1 MLRNDYRRAL
11 IMFRSLEQGFS
22 GHGAPGAAN
31 IDGTLCLTACA
42 PGALALR
49 AALVGRR
56 GNDYFAAPLGTLR
69 RDSRG
74 QYSLIASFDPRNIEG
89 RELEEYQLLV
99 VVDAGDPCH
108 LVLSG
113 NVCGS
118 VQMDWERVRR
128 AACALFLPGANAR
141 AGRSAEGQPLPA
153 AEPSPDNAYADAPA
167 AEPSPDNAYADAP
180 AAEPFPDN
188 AYADAP
194 AAEPP
199 SDNAFA
205 DVPAAEPPSDNAY
218 ADAPAVEPSPDNAY
232 ADAPAVEPSPD
243 NAYADA
249 PAVEPSPD
257 NAYADAPAAEPPSD
271 NVYADAPA
279 AEPPS
284 DIGFADA
291 PAVEPPSDNACAD
304 VPAAEPSSDS
314 AYADAPAVEPSS
326 DAPPAATPAEERTLD
341 LSRPW
346 PQPFE
351 AVRALFSGGEW
362 MEEPPLAGYA
372 FVRAPLTDSSAAPWV
387 AVGVR
392 AEDGVPAQVVYAF
405 PADEGG
411 TPPAGL
417 EDCIRFSGARDW
429 WLRFEPAQDAP

>member
-22 GHGAPGAAN
+22 GHARLERRTLM
-31 IDGTLCLTACA
+31 GTLCLTACA

-56 GNDYFAAPLGTLR
+56 GNDYFAAPLGALR

-141 AGRSAEGQPLPA
+141 AGQSAEGQPLPAAESPSDNAYADAPA

-180 AAEPFPDN
+180 AAEPSSDN
-188 AYADAP
+188 SFADAP

-199 SDNAFA
+199 SDN
-205 DVPAAEPPSDNAY
+205 
-218 ADAPAVEPSPDNAY
+218 
-232 ADAPAVEPSPD
+232 
-243 NAYADA
+243 
-249 PAVEPSPD
+249 
-257 NAYADAPAAEPPSD
+257 
-271 NVYADAPA
+271 
-279 AEPPS
+279 
-284 DIGFADA
+284 
-291 PAVEPPSDNACAD
+291 
-304 VPAAEPSSDS
+304 

-351 AVRALFSGGEW
+351 AVRALFSGGVW

-372 FVRAPLTDSSAAPWV
+372 FVRAPLTDNSAAPWV

>member
-22 GHGAPGAAN
+22 GHARLERRTLM
-31 IDGTLCLTACA
+31 GTLCLTACA

-56 GNDYFAAPLGTLR
+56 GNDYFAAPLGALR

-128 AACALFLPGANAR
+128 AACALFSPGANAR

-180 AAEPFPDN
+180 AAEPSPDN

-194 AAEPP
+194 AAEPH
-199 SDNAFA
+199 SDNAYA

-232 ADAPAVEPSPD
+232 ADAPAAEPS
-243 NAYADA
+243 
-249 PAVEPSPD
+249 
-257 NAYADAPAAEPPSD
+257 SD
-271 NVYADAPA
+271 N
-279 AEPPS
+279 S
-284 DIGFADA
+284 FADA
-291 PAVEPPSDNACAD
+291 
-304 VPAAEPSSDS
+304 PAAEPSSDS

-372 FVRAPLTDSSAAPWV
+372 FVRAPLSDSSAAPWV
-387 AVGVR
+387 AIGVR
-392 AEDGVPAQVVYAF
+392 AEDGMPAQVVYAF

>member
-22 GHGAPGAAN
+22 GHARLERRTLM
-31 IDGTLCLTACA
+31 GTLCLTACA

-74 QYSLIASFDPRNIEG
+74 QHSLIASFDPRNIEG

-141 AGRSAEGQPLPA
+141 AGQSAEGQPLPA

-180 AAEPFPDN
+180 AAEP
-188 AYADAP
+188 
-194 AAEPP
+194 
-199 SDNAFA
+199 
-205 DVPAAEPPSDNAY
+205 
-218 ADAPAVEPSPDNAY
+218 
-232 ADAPAVEPSPD
+232 
-243 NAYADA
+243 
-249 PAVEPSPD
+249 SPD
-257 NAYADAPAAEPPSD
+257 NAYADAPAAEPSPD
-271 NVYADAPA
+271 N
-279 AEPPS
+279 S
-284 DIGFADA
+284 F
-291 PAVEPPSDNACAD
+291 
-304 VPAAEPSSDS
+304 
-314 AYADAPAVEPSS
+314 ADAPAVEPSS

-372 FVRAPLTDSSAAPWV
+372 FVRAPLSDSSAAPWV
-387 AVGVR
+387 AIGVR
-392 AEDGVPAQVVYAF
+392 AEDGMPAQVVYAF

>member
-11 IMFRSLEQGFS
+11 IMFRSLEQGYS
-22 GHGAPGAAN
+22 GHARLERRTLM
-31 IDGTLCLTACA
+31 GTLCLTACA
-42 PGALALR
+42 PGA
-49 AALVGRR
+49 AALCAALAGRR
-56 GNDYFAAPLGTLR
+56 GNDYFAAPLGVLR

-99 VVDAGDPCH
+99 VVDAGDPCR

-113 NVCGS
+113 NVNGS

-128 AACALFLPGANAR
+128 AACALFVPGANAR
-141 AGRSAEGQPLPA
+141 AGQSAEDQPLPA
-153 AEPSPDNAYADAPA
+153 ADAPAAEPPSDNVYADAPAAEPPSDNVYADAPAAESPSDNVYADAPAAEPPSDNAYADAPA
-167 AEPSPDNAYADAP
+167 AEPPSDNAYADAP
-180 AAEPFPDN
+180 AAEPPPDN

-199 SDNAFA
+199 SDNAYA

-232 ADAPAVEPSPD
+232 ADA
-243 NAYADA
+243 
-249 PAVEPSPD
+249 
-257 NAYADAPAAEPPSD
+257 
-271 NVYADAPA
+271 
-279 AEPPS
+279 
-284 DIGFADA
+284 
-291 PAVEPPSDNACAD
+291 
-304 VPAAEPSSDS
+304 PAAEPSSDS

-372 FVRAPLTDSSAAPWV
+372 FVRAPLTDNSAAPWV

-392 AEDGVPAQVVYAF
+392 SEDGVPAQVVYAF
-405 PADEGG
+405 PAGEGE

-417 EDCIRFSGARDW
+417 EDCIRFSGAREW
-429 WLRFEPAQDAP
+429 WLRFEPAQGAP

>member
-11 IMFRSLEQGFS
+11 IMFRSLEQGYS
-22 GHGAPGAAN
+22 GHARLERRTLM
-31 IDGTLCLTACA
+31 GTLCLTACA
-42 PGALALR
+42 PGA
-49 AALVGRR
+49 AALCAALAGRR
-56 GNDYFAAPLGTLR
+56 GNDYFAAPLGALR

-99 VVDAGDPCH
+99 IVDAGDPCR

-128 AACALFLPGANAR
+128 AACALFVPGANAR
-141 AGRSAEGQPLPA
+141 AGQSAEDQPLPA
-153 AEPSPDNAYADAPA
+153 E
-167 AEPSPDNAYADAP
+167 
-180 AAEPFPDN
+180 
-188 AYADAP
+188 
-194 AAEPP
+194 
-199 SDNAFA
+199 
-205 DVPAAEPPSDNAY
+205 
-218 ADAPAVEPSPDNAY
+218 
-232 ADAPAVEPSPD
+232 
-243 NAYADA
+243 
-249 PAVEPSPD
+249 
-257 NAYADAPAAEPPSD
+257 DAPAAEPPSD

-279 AEPPS
+279 VEPSSDNACADAPAVEPSS

-291 PAVEPPSDNACAD
+291 PAVEPPSDSGFAD
-304 VPAAEPSSDS
+304 APAVEPPSDN

-326 DAPPAATPAEERTLD
+326 AAPPAAPPAGEHPLD
-341 LSRPW
+341 PSRPW

-372 FVRAPLTDSSAAPWV
+372 FVRASLTDSSAAPWV
-387 AVGVR
+387 AIGVR
-392 AEDGVPAQVVYAF
+392 AEDGMPVQVVYAF
-405 PADEGG
+405 PADEDE

-417 EDCIRFSGARDW
+417 EDCIRFSGAREW

>member
-22 GHGAPGAAN
+22 GHARLERRTLM
-31 IDGTLCLTACA
+31 GTLCLTACA

-56 GNDYFAAPLGTLR
+56 GNDYFAAPLGALR

-167 AEPSPDNAYADAP
+167 AEP
-180 AAEPFPDN
+180 
-188 AYADAP
+188 
-194 AAEPP
+194 P

-218 ADAPAVEPSPDNAY
+218 ADAPAAEPS
-232 ADAPAVEPSPD
+232 S
-243 NAYADA
+243 
-249 PAVEPSPD
+249 D
-257 NAYADAPAAEPPSD
+257 NAYADAPAAEPSPD
-271 NVYADAPA
+271 N
-279 AEPPS
+279 S
-284 DIGFADA
+284 F
-291 PAVEPPSDNACAD
+291 
-304 VPAAEPSSDS
+304 
-314 AYADAPAVEPSS
+314 ADAPAVEPSS
-326 DAPPAATPAEERTLD
+326 DAPPAATPAEERPLD

-351 AVRALFSGGEW
+351 AMRALFSGGEW

-372 FVRAPLTDSSAAPWV
+372 FVRAPLTDNSAAPWV

-405 PADEGG
+405 PADEGE

>member
-22 GHGAPGAAN
+22 GHARLERRTLM
-31 IDGTLCLTACA
+31 GTLCLTACA

-56 GNDYFAAPLGTLR
+56 GNDYFAAPLGALR

-167 AEPSPDNAYADAP
+167 AEPPSDNAFADVP
-180 AAEPFPDN
+180 AAEPSPDN

-232 ADAPAVEPSPD
+232 ADAPAAEPS
-243 NAYADA
+243 
-249 PAVEPSPD
+249 SD
-257 NAYADAPAAEPPSD
+257 NAYADAPAAEPSPD
-271 NVYADAPA
+271 N
-279 AEPPS
+279 S
-284 DIGFADA
+284 F
-291 PAVEPPSDNACAD
+291 
-304 VPAAEPSSDS
+304 
-314 AYADAPAVEPSS
+314 ADAPAVEPSS
-326 DAPPAATPAEERTLD
+326 DAPPAATPAEERPLD

-372 FVRAPLTDSSAAPWV
+372 FVRAPLTDNSAAPWV

>member
-11 IMFRSLEQGFS
+11 IMFRSLEQGYS
-22 GHGAPGAAN
+22 GHARLERRTLM
-31 IDGTLCLTACA
+31 GTLCLTACA
-42 PGALALR
+42 PGA
-49 AALVGRR
+49 AALCAALAGRR
-56 GNDYFAAPLGTLR
+56 GNDYFAAPLGALR

-99 VVDAGDPCH
+99 IVDAGDPCR

-128 AACALFLPGANAR
+128 AACALFVPGANAR
-141 AGRSAEGQPLPA
+141 AGQSAEDQPLPA
-153 AEPSPDNAYADAPA
+153 E
-167 AEPSPDNAYADAP
+167 
-180 AAEPFPDN
+180 
-188 AYADAP
+188 
-194 AAEPP
+194 
-199 SDNAFA
+199 
-205 DVPAAEPPSDNAY
+205 
-218 ADAPAVEPSPDNAY
+218 
-232 ADAPAVEPSPD
+232 
-243 NAYADA
+243 
-249 PAVEPSPD
+249 
-257 NAYADAPAAEPPSD
+257 DAPAAEPPSD

-279 AEPPS
+279 AEPSSDNACVDAPAVEPPSEIGFADAPAVEPPS

-291 PAVEPPSDNACAD
+291 PAVEPPSDSGFAD
-304 VPAAEPSSDS
+304 APAVEPPSDN

-326 DAPPAATPAEERTLD
+326 AAPPAAPPAGEHPLD
-341 LSRPW
+341 PSRPW

-372 FVRAPLTDSSAAPWV
+372 FVRASLTDSSAAPWV
-387 AVGVR
+387 AIGVR
-392 AEDGVPAQVVYAF
+392 AEDGMPAQVVYAF
-405 PADEGG
+405 PADEDE

-417 EDCIRFSGARDW
+417 EDCIRFSGAREW

>member
-22 GHGAPGAAN
+22 GHARLERRTLM
-31 IDGTLCLTACA
+31 GTLCLTACA

-74 QYSLIASFDPRNIEG
+74 QHSLIASFDPRNIEG

-153 AEPSPDNAYADAPA
+153 AESPSDNAYADAPA
-167 AEPSPDNAYADAP
+167 AEPS
-180 AAEPFPDN
+180 
-188 AYADAP
+188 
-194 AAEPP
+194 
-199 SDNAFA
+199 SDN
-205 DVPAAEPPSDNAY
+205 S
-218 ADAPAVEPSPDNAY
+218 
-232 ADAPAVEPSPD
+232 
-243 NAYADA
+243 
-249 PAVEPSPD
+249 
-257 NAYADAPAAEPPSD
+257 
-271 NVYADAPA
+271 
-279 AEPPS
+279 
-284 DIGFADA
+284 FADA
-291 PAVEPPSDNACAD
+291 
-304 VPAAEPSSDS
+304 PAAEPSSDS

-372 FVRAPLTDSSAAPWV
+372 FVRAPLTDNSAAPWV

-392 AEDGVPAQVVYAF
+392 AEDGMPVQVVYAF
-405 PADEGG
+405 PADEDE

>member
-22 GHGAPGAAN
+22 GHARLERRTLM
-31 IDGTLCLTACA
+31 GTLCLTACA
-42 PGALALR
+42 PGA
-49 AALVGRR
+49 AALCAALAGRR
-56 GNDYFAAPLGTLR
+56 GNDYFAAPLGALR

-99 VVDAGDPCH
+99 IVDAGDPCR

-153 AEPSPDNAYADAPA
+153 AESPSDNAYADAPAAEPSPDNAYADAPA

-180 AAEPFPDN
+180 AAEPSPDN

-199 SDNAFA
+199 SDNAYA
-205 DVPAAEPPSDNAY
+205 DVPAA
-218 ADAPAVEPSPDNAY
+218 
-232 ADAPAVEPSPD
+232 
-243 NAYADA
+243 
-249 PAVEPSPD
+249 EPSPD

-271 NVYADAPA
+271 NAYADAPA
-279 AEPPS
+279 AEPSS
-284 DIGFADA
+284 DNSFADA
-291 PAVEPPSDNACAD
+291 
-304 VPAAEPSSDS
+304 PAAEPSSDS

-372 FVRAPLTDSSAAPWV
+372 FVRAPLTDNSAAPWV

-392 AEDGVPAQVVYAF
+392 AEDGVPVQVVYAF

>member
-22 GHGAPGAAN
+22 GHARLERRTLM
-31 IDGTLCLTACA
+31 GTLCLTACA
-42 PGALALR
+42 PGAPALR

-56 GNDYFAAPLGTLR
+56 GNDYFAAPLGALR
-69 RDSRG
+69 RDRRG

-141 AGRSAEGQPLPA
+141 AGQSAEGQPLPAAESPSDNAYADAPA

-180 AAEPFPDN
+180 AAEPSPDNSFADAPAAEPSPDN
-188 AYADAP
+188 AYADA
-194 AAEPP
+194 
-199 SDNAFA
+199 
-205 DVPAAEPPSDNAY
+205 PAAEPPSDNAY

-232 ADAPAVEPSPD
+232 ADAPAAEPS
-243 NAYADA
+243 
-249 PAVEPSPD
+249 
-257 NAYADAPAAEPPSD
+257 SD
-271 NVYADAPA
+271 N
-279 AEPPS
+279 S
-284 DIGFADA
+284 FADA
-291 PAVEPPSDNACAD
+291 
-304 VPAAEPSSDS
+304 PAAEPSSDS

-372 FVRAPLTDSSAAPWV
+372 FVRAPLTDNSAAPWV

-405 PADEGG
+405 PADEGE

-417 EDCIRFSGARDW
+417 EDCIRFSGAREW

>member
-22 GHGAPGAAN
+22 GHARLERRTLM
-31 IDGTLCLTACA
+31 GTLCLTACA

-153 AEPSPDNAYADAPA
+153 AEPSSDNAYADVPAAKPPSDNAYADAPA
-167 AEPSPDNAYADAP
+167 AEPS
-180 AAEPFPDN
+180 
-188 AYADAP
+188 
-194 AAEPP
+194 
-199 SDNAFA
+199 SDN
-205 DVPAAEPPSDNAY
+205 S
-218 ADAPAVEPSPDNAY
+218 
-232 ADAPAVEPSPD
+232 
-243 NAYADA
+243 
-249 PAVEPSPD
+249 
-257 NAYADAPAAEPPSD
+257 
-271 NVYADAPA
+271 
-279 AEPPS
+279 
-284 DIGFADA
+284 FADA
-291 PAVEPPSDNACAD
+291 
-304 VPAAEPSSDS
+304 PAAEPSSDS

-372 FVRAPLTDSSAAPWV
+372 FVRAPLTDNSAAPWV

-392 AEDGVPAQVVYAF
+392 AEDGVPVQVVYAF

>member
-22 GHGAPGAAN
+22 GHARLERRTLM
-31 IDGTLCLTACA
+31 GTLCLTACA
-42 PGALALR
+42 PGAPALR

-56 GNDYFAAPLGTLR
+56 GNDYFAAPLGALR

-167 AEPSPDNAYADAP
+167 AEPPSDNAYADAP
-180 AAEPFPDN
+180 AAEPSPDN

-205 DVPAAEPPSDNAY
+205 DVPAAEPPSDN
-218 ADAPAVEPSPDNAY
+218 
-232 ADAPAVEPSPD
+232 
-243 NAYADA
+243 
-249 PAVEPSPD
+249 
-257 NAYADAPAAEPPSD
+257 
-271 NVYADAPA
+271 
-279 AEPPS
+279 
-284 DIGFADA
+284 
-291 PAVEPPSDNACAD
+291 
-304 VPAAEPSSDS
+304 

-372 FVRAPLTDSSAAPWV
+372 FVRAPLTDNSAAPWV

>member
-22 GHGAPGAAN
+22 GHARLERRTLM
-31 IDGTLCLTACA
+31 GTLCLTACA

-56 GNDYFAAPLGTLR
+56 GNDYFAAPLGALR

-118 VQMDWERVRR
+118 VQMDWERVCR

-141 AGRSAEGQPLPA
+141 AGQSAEGQPLPA

-167 AEPSPDNAYADAP
+167 AEPS
-180 AAEPFPDN
+180 
-188 AYADAP
+188 
-194 AAEPP
+194 
-199 SDNAFA
+199 SDN
-205 DVPAAEPPSDNAY
+205 S
-218 ADAPAVEPSPDNAY
+218 
-232 ADAPAVEPSPD
+232 
-243 NAYADA
+243 
-249 PAVEPSPD
+249 
-257 NAYADAPAAEPPSD
+257 
-271 NVYADAPA
+271 
-279 AEPPS
+279 
-284 DIGFADA
+284 FADA
-291 PAVEPPSDNACAD
+291 
-304 VPAAEPSSDS
+304 PAAEPSSDS
-314 AYADAPAVEPSS
+314 AYADGPAVEPSS

-372 FVRAPLTDSSAAPWV
+372 FVRAPLTDNSAAPWV

-417 EDCIRFSGARDW
+417 EDCIRFSGAREW

>member
-22 GHGAPGAAN
+22 GHARLERRTLM
-31 IDGTLCLTACA
+31 GTLCLTACA

-74 QYSLIASFDPRNIEG
+74 QHSLIASFDPRNIEG

-153 AEPSPDNAYADAPA
+153 AESPSDNAYADAPA
-167 AEPSPDNAYADAP
+167 AEPS
-180 AAEPFPDN
+180 
-188 AYADAP
+188 
-194 AAEPP
+194 
-199 SDNAFA
+199 SDN
-205 DVPAAEPPSDNAY
+205 S
-218 ADAPAVEPSPDNAY
+218 
-232 ADAPAVEPSPD
+232 
-243 NAYADA
+243 
-249 PAVEPSPD
+249 
-257 NAYADAPAAEPPSD
+257 
-271 NVYADAPA
+271 
-279 AEPPS
+279 
-284 DIGFADA
+284 FADA
-291 PAVEPPSDNACAD
+291 
-304 VPAAEPSSDS
+304 PAAEPSSDS

-372 FVRAPLTDSSAAPWV
+372 FVRAPLTDNSAAPWV

-392 AEDGVPAQVVYAF
+392 AEDGVPVQVVYAF
-405 PADEGG
+405 PADEDE

>member
-11 IMFRSLEQGFS
+11 IMFRSLEQGYS
-22 GHGAPGAAN
+22 GHARLERRTLM
-31 IDGTLCLTACA
+31 GTLCLTACA
-42 PGALALR
+42 PGA
-49 AALVGRR
+49 AALCAALAGRR
-56 GNDYFAAPLGTLR
+56 GNDYFAAPLGVLR

-99 VVDAGDPCH
+99 VVDAGDPCR

-113 NVCGS
+113 NVNGS

-128 AACALFLPGANAR
+128 AACALFVPGANAR
-141 AGRSAEGQPLPA
+141 AGQSAEDQPLPA
-153 AEPSPDNAYADAPA
+153 EDAPA
-167 AEPSPDNAYADAP
+167 AEPPSDNV
-180 AAEPFPDN
+180 
-188 AYADAP
+188 YADAP

-199 SDNAFA
+199 S
-205 DVPAAEPPSDNAY
+205 
-218 ADAPAVEPSPDNAY
+218 
-232 ADAPAVEPSPD
+232 
-243 NAYADA
+243 
-249 PAVEPSPD
+249 D

-284 DIGFADA
+284 DNVYEDAPAAEPPSDNVYADAPAVEPSSDNAYADAPAVEPSSDNAYADAPAVEPPSDIGFADA
-291 PAVEPPSDNACAD
+291 PAVEPPSDNA
-304 VPAAEPSSDS
+304 
-314 AYADAPAVEPSS
+314 YADAPAVEPSS
-326 DAPPAATPAEERTLD
+326 AAAPPAEDRPLD
-341 LSRPW
+341 PSRPW

-372 FVRAPLTDSSAAPWV
+372 FVRASLTDSSAAPWV
-387 AVGVR
+387 AIGVR
-392 AEDGVPAQVVYAF
+392 AEDGMPVQVVYAF
-405 PADEGG
+405 PADEDE

-417 EDCIRFSGARDW
+417 EDCIRFSGAREW

>member
-22 GHGAPGAAN
+22 GHARLERRTLM
-31 IDGTLCLTACA
+31 GTLCLTACA
-42 PGALALR
+42 PGA
-49 AALVGRR
+49 AALCAALAGRR
-56 GNDYFAAPLGTLR
+56 GNDYFAAPLGALR

-99 VVDAGDPCH
+99 IVDAGDPCR

-128 AACALFLPGANAR
+128 AACALFVPGANAR
-141 AGRSAEGQPLPA
+141 AGQSAEDQPLPA
-153 AEPSPDNAYADAPA
+153 E
-167 AEPSPDNAYADAP
+167 
-180 AAEPFPDN
+180 
-188 AYADAP
+188 
-194 AAEPP
+194 
-199 SDNAFA
+199 
-205 DVPAAEPPSDNAY
+205 
-218 ADAPAVEPSPDNAY
+218 
-232 ADAPAVEPSPD
+232 
-243 NAYADA
+243 
-249 PAVEPSPD
+249 
-257 NAYADAPAAEPPSD
+257 DAPAAEPPSD

-284 DIGFADA
+284 DNVYADAPAAEPSSDNACVDAPAVEPPSEIGFADAPAVEPPSDIGFADAPAVEPPSDSGFADA
-291 PAVEPPSDNACAD
+291 PAVEPPSDNA
-304 VPAAEPSSDS
+304 
-314 AYADAPAVEPSS
+314 YADAPAVEPSS
-326 DAPPAATPAEERTLD
+326 AAPPAAPPAGEHPLD
-341 LSRPW
+341 PSRPW

-372 FVRAPLTDSSAAPWV
+372 FVRASLTDSSAAPWV
-387 AVGVR
+387 AIGVR
-392 AEDGVPAQVVYAF
+392 AEDGMPVQVVYAF
-405 PADEGG
+405 PADEDE

-417 EDCIRFSGARDW
+417 EDCIRFSGAREW

>member
-11 IMFRSLEQGFS
+11 IMFRSLEQGYS
-22 GHGAPGAAN
+22 GHARLERRTLM
-31 IDGTLCLTACA
+31 GTLCLTACA
-42 PGALALR
+42 PGA
-49 AALVGRR
+49 AALCAALAGRR
-56 GNDYFAAPLGTLR
+56 GNDYFAAPLGVLR

-99 VVDAGDPCH
+99 VVDAGDPCR

-153 AEPSPDNAYADAPA
+153 AES
-167 AEPSPDNAYADAP
+167 
-180 AAEPFPDN
+180 
-188 AYADAP
+188 
-194 AAEPP
+194 P

-232 ADAPAVEPSPD
+232 ADAPAAEPS
-243 NAYADA
+243 
-249 PAVEPSPD
+249 
-257 NAYADAPAAEPPSD
+257 SD
-271 NVYADAPA
+271 N
-279 AEPPS
+279 S
-284 DIGFADA
+284 FADA
-291 PAVEPPSDNACAD
+291 
-304 VPAAEPSSDS
+304 PAAEPSSDS

-372 FVRAPLTDSSAAPWV
+372 FVRAPLTDNSAAPWV

>member
-11 IMFRSLEQGFS
+11 IMFRSLEQGYS
-22 GHGAPGAAN
+22 GHARLERRTLM
-31 IDGTLCLTACA
+31 GTLCLTACA
-42 PGALALR
+42 PGA
-49 AALVGRR
+49 AALCAALAGRR
-56 GNDYFAAPLGTLR
+56 GNDYFAAPLGVLR

-99 VVDAGDPCH
+99 IVDAGDPCR

-128 AACALFLPGANAR
+128 AACALFVPGANAR
-141 AGRSAEGQPLPA
+141 AGQSAEDQPLPA
-153 AEPSPDNAYADAPA
+153 E
-167 AEPSPDNAYADAP
+167 
-180 AAEPFPDN
+180 
-188 AYADAP
+188 DAP

-199 SDNAFA
+199 SDN
-205 DVPAAEPPSDNAY
+205 VY
-218 ADAPAVEPSPDNAY
+218 ADAPAVEPPSDN
-232 ADAPAVEPSPD
+232 V
-243 NAYADA
+243 
-249 PAVEPSPD
+249 
-257 NAYADAPAAEPPSD
+257 YADAPAAEPPSD

-291 PAVEPPSDNACAD
+291 PAVEPSSDN
-304 VPAAEPSSDS
+304 

-326 DAPPAATPAEERTLD
+326 AAAPPAEDRPLD
-341 LSRPW
+341 PSRPW

-372 FVRAPLTDSSAAPWV
+372 FVRASLTDSSAAPWV
-387 AVGVR
+387 AIGVR
-392 AEDGVPAQVVYAF
+392 AEDGMPVQVVYAF
-405 PADEGG
+405 PADEDE

-417 EDCIRFSGARDW
+417 EDCIRFSGVREW

>member
-22 GHGAPGAAN
+22 GHARLERRTLM
-31 IDGTLCLTACA
+31 GTLCLTACA

-56 GNDYFAAPLGTLR
+56 GNDYFAAPLGALR

-141 AGRSAEGQPLPA
+141 AGQSAEGQPLPA

-167 AEPSPDNAYADAP
+167 AEPPSDNAFADVPAAEPSPDNAYADT
-180 AAEPFPDN
+180 
-188 AYADAP
+188 P

-232 ADAPAVEPSPD
+232 ADAPAAEPS
-243 NAYADA
+243 
-249 PAVEPSPD
+249 
-257 NAYADAPAAEPPSD
+257 SD
-271 NVYADAPA
+271 N
-279 AEPPS
+279 S
-284 DIGFADA
+284 FADA
-291 PAVEPPSDNACAD
+291 
-304 VPAAEPSSDS
+304 PAAEPSSDS

-372 FVRAPLTDSSAAPWV
+372 FVRAPLTDNSAAPWV

>member
-22 GHGAPGAAN
+22 GHARLERRTLM
-31 IDGTLCLTACA
+31 GTLCLTACA

-56 GNDYFAAPLGTLR
+56 GNDYFAAPLGALR

-167 AEPSPDNAYADAP
+167 AEP
-180 AAEPFPDN
+180 
-188 AYADAP
+188 
-194 AAEPP
+194 P

-232 ADAPAVEPSPD
+232 ADAPA
-243 NAYADA
+243 
-249 PAVEPSPD
+249 
-257 NAYADAPAAEPPSD
+257 
-271 NVYADAPA
+271 
-279 AEPPS
+279 
-284 DIGFADA
+284 
-291 PAVEPPSDNACAD
+291 
-304 VPAAEPSSDS
+304 AEPSSDNS
-314 AYADAPAVEPSS
+314 FADAPAVEPSS
-326 DAPPAATPAEERTLD
+326 DAPPAATPAEERPLD

-351 AVRALFSGGEW
+351 AMRALFSGGEW

-372 FVRAPLTDSSAAPWV
+372 FVRAPLTDNSAAPWV

-405 PADEGG
+405 PADEGE

>member
-11 IMFRSLEQGFS
+11 IMFRSLEQGYS
-22 GHGAPGAAN
+22 GHARLERRTLM
-31 IDGTLCLTACA
+31 GTLCLTACA
-42 PGALALR
+42 PGA
-49 AALVGRR
+49 AALCAALAGRR
-56 GNDYFAAPLGTLR
+56 GNDYFAAPLGVLR

-99 VVDAGDPCH
+99 IVDAGDPCR

-128 AACALFLPGANAR
+128 AACALFVPGANAR
-141 AGRSAEGQPLPA
+141 AGQSAEDQPLPA
-153 AEPSPDNAYADAPA
+153 ADAPV
-167 AEPSPDNAYADAP
+167 
-180 AAEPFPDN
+180 
-188 AYADAP
+188 
-194 AAEPP
+194 AEPP
-199 SDNAFA
+199 SDN
-205 DVPAAEPPSDNAY
+205 V
-218 ADAPAVEPSPDNAY
+218 
-232 ADAPAVEPSPD
+232 
-243 NAYADA
+243 
-249 PAVEPSPD
+249 
-257 NAYADAPAAEPPSD
+257 YADAPAAEPPSD

-279 AEPPS
+279 VEPSSDNACADAPAVEPPS

-291 PAVEPPSDNACAD
+291 PAVEPSSDN
-304 VPAAEPSSDS
+304 

-326 DAPPAATPAEERTLD
+326 AAAPSAGEHPLD
-341 LSRPW
+341 PSRPW

-372 FVRAPLTDSSAAPWV
+372 FVRAPLTDNSAAPWV

-405 PADEGG
+405 PADEGE

>member
-11 IMFRSLEQGFS
+11 IMFRSLEQGYS
-22 GHGAPGAAN
+22 GHARLERRTLM
-31 IDGTLCLTACA
+31 GTLCLTACA
-42 PGALALR
+42 PGA
-49 AALVGRR
+49 AALCAALAGRR
-56 GNDYFAAPLGTLR
+56 GNDYFAAPLGVLR

-99 VVDAGDPCH
+99 VVDAGDPCR

-113 NVCGS
+113 NVNGS

-128 AACALFLPGANAR
+128 AACALFVPGANAR
-141 AGRSAEGQPLPA
+141 AGQSAEDQPLPA
-153 AEPSPDNAYADAPA
+153 
-167 AEPSPDNAYADAP
+167 
-180 AAEPFPDN
+180 
-188 AYADAP
+188 ADAP

-199 SDNAFA
+199 SDNVYEDAPA
-205 DVPAAEPPSDNAY
+205 AEPPSDNVYEDAPAAEPPSDNAY
-218 ADAPAVEPSPDNAY
+218 ADAPAVEPSSDNAY
-232 ADAPAVEPSPD
+232 ADAPAVEPSSD

-249 PAVEPSPD
+249 PAVEPS
-257 NAYADAPAAEPPSD
+257 
-271 NVYADAPA
+271 
-279 AEPPS
+279 S

-291 PAVEPPSDNACAD
+291 PAVEPSSDN
-304 VPAAEPSSDS
+304 

-326 DAPPAATPAEERTLD
+326 AAAPPAEDRPLD
-341 LSRPW
+341 PSQPW

-372 FVRAPLTDSSAAPWV
+372 FVRASLTDSSAAPWV
-387 AVGVR
+387 AIGVR
-392 AEDGVPAQVVYAF
+392 AEGGMPVQVVYAF
-405 PADEGG
+405 PADEDE

-417 EDCIRFSGARDW
+417 EDCIRFSGAREW

>member
-22 GHGAPGAAN
+22 GHARLERRTLM
-31 IDGTLCLTACA
+31 GTLCLTACA

-56 GNDYFAAPLGTLR
+56 GNDYFAAPLGALR

-141 AGRSAEGQPLPA
+141 AGQIAEGQPLPA

-180 AAEPFPDN
+180 AAEPPSDN

-194 AAEPP
+194 AAEPS
-199 SDNAFA
+199 SDNSF
-205 DVPAAEPPSDNAY
+205 
-218 ADAPAVEPSPDNAY
+218 
-232 ADAPAVEPSPD
+232 
-243 NAYADA
+243 
-249 PAVEPSPD
+249 
-257 NAYADAPAAEPPSD
+257 ADAPAAEPSSD
-271 NVYADAPA
+271 N
-279 AEPPS
+279 
-284 DIGFADA
+284 
-291 PAVEPPSDNACAD
+291 
-304 VPAAEPSSDS
+304 

-372 FVRAPLTDSSAAPWV
+372 FVRAPLTDNSAAPWV

-405 PADEGG
+405 PADEGE

>member
-22 GHGAPGAAN
+22 GHARLERRTLM
-31 IDGTLCLTACA
+31 GTLCLTACA

-56 GNDYFAAPLGTLR
+56 GNDYFAAPLGALR

-141 AGRSAEGQPLPA
+141 AGQSAEGQPL
-153 AEPSPDNAYADAPA
+153 
-167 AEPSPDNAYADAP
+167 
-180 AAEPFPDN
+180 
-188 AYADAP
+188 
-194 AAEPP
+194 
-199 SDNAFA
+199 
-205 DVPAAEPPSDNAY
+205 
-218 ADAPAVEPSPDNAY
+218 
-232 ADAPAVEPSPD
+232 
-243 NAYADA
+243 
-249 PAVEPSPD
+249 
-257 NAYADAPAAEPPSD
+257 
-271 NVYADAPA
+271 
-279 AEPPS
+279 
-284 DIGFADA
+284 
-291 PAVEPPSDNACAD
+291 
-304 VPAAEPSSDS
+304 PAAEPSSDS

-372 FVRAPLTDSSAAPWV
+372 FVRAPLTDNSAAPWV

>member
-22 GHGAPGAAN
+22 GHARLERRTLM
-31 IDGTLCLTACA
+31 GTLCLTACA
-42 PGALALR
+42 PGAPALR

-56 GNDYFAAPLGTLR
+56 GNDYFAAPLGALR

-167 AEPSPDNAYADAP
+167 AEPPSDNAYADVPAAKPPSDNAYADAP
-180 AAEPFPDN
+180 AAEPS
-188 AYADAP
+188 
-194 AAEPP
+194 
-199 SDNAFA
+199 SDN
-205 DVPAAEPPSDNAY
+205 S
-218 ADAPAVEPSPDNAY
+218 
-232 ADAPAVEPSPD
+232 
-243 NAYADA
+243 
-249 PAVEPSPD
+249 
-257 NAYADAPAAEPPSD
+257 
-271 NVYADAPA
+271 
-279 AEPPS
+279 
-284 DIGFADA
+284 FADA
-291 PAVEPPSDNACAD
+291 
-304 VPAAEPSSDS
+304 PAAEPSSDS

-346 PQPFE
+346 QQPFE

-372 FVRAPLTDSSAAPWV
+372 FVRAPLTDNSAAPWV

-405 PADEGG
+405 PADEGE

>member
-22 GHGAPGAAN
+22 GHARLERRTLM
-31 IDGTLCLTACA
+31 GTLCLTACA
-42 PGALALR
+42 PGA
-49 AALVGRR
+49 AALCAALAGRR
-56 GNDYFAAPLGTLR
+56 GNDYFAAPLGVLR

-99 VVDAGDPCH
+99 VVDAGDPCR

-113 NVCGS
+113 NVNGS

-128 AACALFLPGANAR
+128 AACALFVPGANAR
-141 AGRSAEGQPLPA
+141 AGQSAEDQPLPA
-153 AEPSPDNAYADAPA
+153 EDAPV
-167 AEPSPDNAYADAP
+167 
-180 AAEPFPDN
+180 
-188 AYADAP
+188 
-194 AAEPP
+194 AEPP
-199 SDNAFA
+199 SDN
-205 DVPAAEPPSDNAY
+205 V
-218 ADAPAVEPSPDNAY
+218 
-232 ADAPAVEPSPD
+232 
-243 NAYADA
+243 
-249 PAVEPSPD
+249 
-257 NAYADAPAAEPPSD
+257 YADAPAAEPPSD

-279 AEPPS
+279 VEPPS

-291 PAVEPPSDNACAD
+291 PAVEP
-304 VPAAEPSSDS
+304 SSDLGF
-314 AYADAPAVEPSS
+314 ADAPAVEPSS
-326 DAPPAATPAEERTLD
+326 AAAPPAEDRPLD
-341 LSRPW
+341 PSRPW

-372 FVRAPLTDSSAAPWV
+372 FVRASLTDSSAAPWV
-387 AVGVR
+387 AIGVR
-392 AEDGVPAQVVYAF
+392 AEDGMPVQVVYAF
-405 PADEGG
+405 PADEDE

>member
-22 GHGAPGAAN
+22 GHARLERRTLM
-31 IDGTLCLTACA
+31 GTLCLTACA
-42 PGALALR
+42 PGAPALR

-56 GNDYFAAPLGTLR
+56 GNDYFAAPLGALR

-167 AEPSPDNAYADAP
+167 AEPS
-180 AAEPFPDN
+180 
-188 AYADAP
+188 
-194 AAEPP
+194 
-199 SDNAFA
+199 SDN
-205 DVPAAEPPSDNAY
+205 S
-218 ADAPAVEPSPDNAY
+218 
-232 ADAPAVEPSPD
+232 
-243 NAYADA
+243 
-249 PAVEPSPD
+249 
-257 NAYADAPAAEPPSD
+257 
-271 NVYADAPA
+271 
-279 AEPPS
+279 
-284 DIGFADA
+284 FADA
-291 PAVEPPSDNACAD
+291 
-304 VPAAEPSSDS
+304 PAAEPSSDS

-341 LSRPW
+341 PSRPW

-372 FVRAPLTDSSAAPWV
+372 FVRAPLTDNSAAPWV

-405 PADEGG
+405 PADEGE